1 MSPSTDR
8 PQKPRPS
15 PRRDLTRQ
23 QRRDRT
29 ARALATAAASQS
41 SRRRRELLDY
51 VVRLNMEVAR
61 SVASRYFRRGIE
73 EDDLVQVAYTA
84 LTRATRDFDPSRL
97 HDFLSYAVPTIRGEL
112 KRHFRDH
119 GWTVRPPRLIQE
131 TQARITAAEGELVQ
145 LLGSSPRPPEI
156 ADHLGIEVADVVD
169 AMSADGCFAPASLD
183 RPVAGL
189 DGGGLTTL
197 GDLIGEEDRSQ
208 VRCGGPGRP
217 GPGGTP
223 AEEEGPPDP
232 LPALL
237 RGPQPARDRRGHRRH
252 PDAGLPAADPDHAR
266 PAHRADSARRAV
278 GAEIGADGI
287 VARVLAFTSTPGTDP
302 EAVGAGVVHGY
313 PVIGRTALRQ
323 RQIVSPCP

>member
-1 MSPSTDR
+1 MSPSTFDR
-8 PQKPRPS
+8 PHKRGPS
-15 PRRDLTRQ
+15 PRPNLSRQ

-51 VVRLNMEVAR
+51 VVRLNMGVAR

-84 LTRATRDFDPSRL
+84 LTRATRDFDPSRP

-119 GWTVRPPRLIQE
+119 GWTVRPPRPIQE
-131 TQARITAAEGELVQ
+131 TQARITAAEGALVQ
-145 LLGSSPRPPEI
+145 DLGRSPRPPEI
-156 ADHLGIEVADVVD
+156 AEHLGIEVDDVVD

-183 RPVAGL
+183 HPVAGL

-208 VRCGGPGRP
+208 PAAEARVALAPVVR
-217 GPGGTP
+217 
-223 AEEEGPPDP
+223 
-232 LPALL
+232 LL
-237 RGPQPARDRRGHRRH
+237 KQRDRRILYLRFFEDRSQQEIGEDIGVSQMQVSRLLTRIMRDLRTELTAQRGQPARKSE
-252 PDAGLPAADPDHAR
+252 L
-266 PAHRADSARRAV
+266 
-278 GAEIGADGI
+278 
-287 VARVLAFTSTPGTDP
+287 
-302 EAVGAGVVHGY
+302 
-313 PVIGRTALRQ
+313 TA
-323 RQIVSPCP
+323 